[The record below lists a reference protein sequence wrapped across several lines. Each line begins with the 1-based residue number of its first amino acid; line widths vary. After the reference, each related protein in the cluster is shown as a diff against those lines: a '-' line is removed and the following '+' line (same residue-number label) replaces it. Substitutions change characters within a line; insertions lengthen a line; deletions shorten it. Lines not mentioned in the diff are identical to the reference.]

1 MENFIVG
8 RFGVVA
14 LQSGEKIEP
23 GFQAS
28 DWLGLAIVLVLVG
41 LNGFFVAAEFALV
54 NVRDT
59 RLAQLADHGN
69 GAARAVQS
77 ARQHLDNYIAAVQL
91 GVTLASLSL
100 GAVGE
105 PALEH
110 LLEPSLVSI
119 FGSSGVGL
127 ANGISVAI
135 AFLVITM
142 LEIILGELV
151 PKSVALQRSE
161 GVAFFV
167 IRPLNLFSRIFWPFI
182 WVLNQ
187 LGRLVLRLLGLNPGL
202 EHSQVHS
209 AEELEMLVKQS
220 HQAGVL
226 DAQEETLLR
235 RVFDFEDKAVRQI
248 MVPRTEIVAIPENA
262 SLDEAVDKASI
273 EKFTRL
279 PVYRKSLDE
288 IMGVIH
294 IKDLFPLLRE
304 ELQRL
309 RQQLAAQVSSE
320 KVPAAE
326 SVNAPT
332 NKATSSPQ
340 TREVNQHP
348 LKSITRPVFNL
359 PENVHVADLLIQ
371 MQMKKAHL
379 AVAID
384 EYGGTSGIV
393 TLEDVLE
400 ELVGDVQDEFDVGR
414 EDNQPEIEFRADGT
428 TLVSGLVAPDELE
441 ESIGL
446 VIPPEQLEGFDTL
459 GGYVMSILGRV
470 PAEGDELEV
479 DKYRITVTKMDGLRV
494 DRLLIEPK
502 DNSSPE
508 KLE

>member
-1 MENFIVG
+1 LENFIVG
-8 RFGVVA
+8 RLGAVV

-23 GFQAS
+23 GFQTS

-182 WVLNQ
+182 WILNR
-187 LGRLVLRLLGLNPGL
+187 LGRVVLRLLGLNPSL

-262 SLDEAVDKASI
+262 SLDEVIDKTST

-279 PVYRKSLDE
+279 PVYRSSLDE
-288 IMGVIH
+288 ITGVIH

-304 ELQRL
+304 ELKKL
-309 RQQLAAQVSSE
+309 RQQVAGQIFSE
-320 KVPAAE
+320 KVPPAE
-326 SVNAPT
+326 NVNTPANT
-332 NKATSSPQ
+332 PQ
-340 TREVNQHP
+340 TRETNQNP
-348 LKSITRPVFNL
+348 LKPIIRPVFNL

-371 MQMKKAHL
+371 MQMRKAHL

-414 EDNQPEIEFRADGT
+414 KDNQPEIEFRSDGT
-428 TLVSGLVAPDELE
+428 TLVSGLVSPDELE
-441 ESIGL
+441 ESLGL

-459 GGYVMSILGRV
+459 GGYVMSVLGRV
-470 PAEGDELEV
+470 PSEGDVVEV
-479 DKYRITVTKMDGLRV
+479 DKYRLTVSKMDGLRV

-502 DNSSPE
+502 DGTSKE